1 MEYSDICMLTGVANC
16 ARTPPILL
24 PVDPLPWELSRSSSK
39 TFLQP
44 AVVRCHAILE
54 PTIPP
59 PMITTSAVCMVRQLL
74 LQIFPLIEQ
83 DPQLRQRQ
91 LGCLGLSYSGRC
103 IRAIYCSEQLCQR
116 AYCSGNCLSATPL
129 TSFLWLNLCQRLQL
143 GIFSFTCCMARVEAV
158 DFIQSTSCLLDTL
171 CQLCLQ
177 YELLFQILSWRRDSR
192 IHDQLQRL
200 RKTLA
205 VDGEFHAVIS
215 RQCLRSFRF
224 RWHVPAITRR
234 HAESTGPH
242 WWRSVTQVPNKA
254 MHSRFR

>member
-1 MEYSDICMLTGVANC
+1 MLTGVENC

-103 IRAIYCSEQLCQR
+103 IRAIYCSE
-116 AYCSGNCLSATPL
+116 
-129 TSFLWLNLCQRLQL
+129 NLCQRLQL

-224 RWHVPAITRR
+224 RWHVPAINRR
-234 HAESTGPH
+234 HAESTGQH